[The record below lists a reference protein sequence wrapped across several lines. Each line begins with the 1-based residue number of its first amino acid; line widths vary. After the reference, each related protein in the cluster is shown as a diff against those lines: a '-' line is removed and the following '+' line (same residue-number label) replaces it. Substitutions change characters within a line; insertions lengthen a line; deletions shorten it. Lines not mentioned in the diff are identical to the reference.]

1 MKYNFLQRLLLS
13 VITLL
18 TPILLVLG
26 AVRMML
32 TPIFMQTEYKLPNFP
47 ADKYGFSLEERLY
60 WSDITRAYLIRD
72 VPPDYL
78 SKLHLEDGS
87 PLYNERELRH
97 LRDVKVVIAIAQ
109 RVLYLGLGFFA
120 LITIWAYRNGAWDG
134 FFTAVSR
141 GGWLTV
147 GLITAMIVAIF
158 LNFDAFFVAFHRV
171 FFEGETWLF
180 KYSDTLIRLF
190 PIRFWQDA
198 FILVGGLTLGV
209 GAALGYFGRRRS

>member
-1 MKYNFLQRLLLS
+1 MKHNFLQRLLLS

-78 SKLHLEDGS
+78 SKFHLEDGS

-134 FFTAVSR
+134 FLTAVSR

-180 KYSDTLIRLF
+180 KYTDTLIRLF

-209 GAALGYFGRRRS
+209 GAALGYFGGRRS